1 MNWVSSVAMIVVAVG
16 IVLRLS
22 WWAFGRSHRL
32 AIQRQTP
39 VENPTELSKT
49 EHGTPE
55 SELEK
60 REK

>member
-1 MNWVSSVAMIVVAVG
+1 MIVVAVG

-32 AIQRQTP
+32 AIQQQTP

-49 EHGTPE
+49 AHGTPE
-55 SELEK
+55 SDLEK